1 MTAPLKVDQLLN
13 SDLRPYRIPL
23 LQRISESGRISLTV
37 WHGEARAGIGAPSS
51 PNQASPLPLR
61 PVRNVF
67 WPVRGH
73 RVAWQHQALRILR
86 SEGNVVICTEVIH
99 NLTIWLI
106 AIAHRLFGKGLV
118 LHGHFVR
125 SNGHGVL
132 GSVSAMARRVLH
144 RLADTYIAYTEEG
157 RKSLL
162 AEGIPPERV
171 FVSQNT
177 LDTEAL
183 QAAADGVEP
192 EAVDALREEL
202 GLPAGPVLLYL
213 GRLIPV
219 KRVDVAVELL
229 KNLDGEVSLVVVGDG
244 FLRHELEELS
254 RGLPIRFR
262 GAIYDELELARYF
275 KLADILVLPGRVGLT
290 CVHGFANG
298 VPCVT
303 TREDVVEQSPEY
315 DYVEH
320 GYNGLIL
327 PSDDPATHANAIRD
341 LLEDPEALNRLGMGA
356 LETAQRLTMGRMV
369 EEYEDAVLKADALR
383 S

>member
-1 MTAPLKVDQLLN
+1 MTAPVNVDQLVHG
-13 SDLRPYRIPL
+13 DLRPYRLPFL
-23 LQRISESGRISLTV
+23 KRIAESGRIYLTV
-37 WHGEARAGIGAPSS
+37 WHGRPAAGIGAPSS
-51 PNQASPLPLR
+51 LTQSLAVPDR
-61 PVRNVF
+61 RVRNVF
-67 WPVRGH
+67 WPGGRQ
-73 RVAWQHQALRILR
+73 RVMWQGRALFILR
-86 SEGNVVICTEVIH
+86 SEGRVVVCAEVIH

-132 GSVSAMARRVLH
+132 GSVSTMARRVLH
-144 RLADTYIAYTEEG
+144 RLADTYVAYTEEG

-162 AEGIPPERV
+162 AEGIPPERI
-171 FVSQNT
+171 FVSWNT

-183 QAAADGVEP
+183 QAAADGLEP
-192 EAVDALREEL
+192 EAADALREEL
-202 GLPAGPVLLYL
+202 GLDARPVLLYL
-213 GRLIPV
+213 GKLIPV

-229 KNLDGEVSLVVVGDG
+229 KNLGGEVSLVVVGDG
-244 FLRHELEELS
+244 FLRDELEGLG
-254 RGLPIRFR
+254 RGLSVRFR

-303 TREDVVEQSPEY
+303 TREGVVEQSPEY

-327 PSDDPATHANAIRD
+327 PSDDPATHADAIRD
-341 LLEDPEALNRLGMGA
+341 LLEDPEALNRLRMGA
-356 LETAQRLTMGRMV
+356 LETAQRLTIGRMV
-369 EEYEDAVLKADALR
+369 DEYEDAVLKAASLHA
-383 S
+383 